1 MPCDPILA
9 RVELASNHAVLAER
23 ATDFSPIWPIAP
35 SGLKFLPIAPALL
48 ITLGFDCG
56 IAFVPLFAPSLSAAT
71 VVLSVMFPDM
81 LGVDWFAV
89 PRPSCSWRG
98 PVDSH

>member
-1 MPCDPILA
+1 MVGMA
-9 RVELASNHAVLAER
+9 RR
-23 ATDFSPIWPIAP
+23 IYTQ
-35 SGLKFLPIAPALL
+35 FLPIAPALL
-48 ITLGFDCG
+48 ITLGFDWG
-56 IAFVPLFAPSLSAAT
+56 IAFVPLFAPSLSAAA

-98 PVDSH
+98 PVDLGI